1 MTVIFELLRQEGGR
15 VSNFHCLPVEE
26 GCDLMGER
34 MSYVLVLATL
44 KLRF

>member
-1 MTVIFELLRQEGGR
+1 MAVIVELLREKGR
-15 VSNFHCLPVEE
+15 VLNFHCLPVEE
-26 GCDLMGER
+26 DYDLTEER